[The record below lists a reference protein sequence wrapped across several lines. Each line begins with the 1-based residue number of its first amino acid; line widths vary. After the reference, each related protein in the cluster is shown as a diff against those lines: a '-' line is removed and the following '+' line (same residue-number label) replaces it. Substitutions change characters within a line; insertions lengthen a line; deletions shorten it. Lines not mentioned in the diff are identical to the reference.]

1 MECALLRLVAIVFD
15 TLLFQAGLDLLI
27 LLLQLLILPSKILVL
42 FFQLLLIAK
51 LVINGRKSEV
61 HLRQHVVK
69 YRRLDLVELVRN
81 FFQVLQKH
89 RRANLALVDYQ
100 CALHEYIFELLLLG
114 AKLSQLVLFVLSTCG
129 FEQLLDLAVLLEGDM
144 VLGFQFF
151 DDGPNNVA
159 IVLKFGLH
167 FFVLLLT
174 RSQLF
179 RQFKIILRTLNLVQ
193 EILCVRFLFLHFFR
207 GVKFPDQ
214 KCA

>member
-1 MECALLRLVAIVFD
+1 MECALLRFVAIVLD
-15 TLLFQAGLDLLI
+15 TLLFQAGLNLLI

-151 DDGPNNVA
+151 DDGLNDVA

-167 FFVLLLT
+167 FFVLFLT